1 MAAFINIV
9 SLTAVWGMCCR
20 RFLKGTSMLIE
31 SEAQC
36 NIKQPSSLVS
46 VIPLPTYTPMCGK
59 GLLLREWYT
68 IIERCCAIAA
78 NAAKAKHSA
87 KIKNLIGNNGAP
99 LLSAIDL
106 LSDGVFI
113 VICMSCTRL
122 QT

>member
-31 SEAQC
+31 SEARC

-46 VIPLPTYTPMCGK
+46 VIPWPTYTAMCGK
-59 GLLLREWYT
+59 GFLLRESHT
-68 IIERCCAIAA
+68 IIERFCAIAA
-78 NAAKAKHSA
+78 NAAKTKHNAKM
-87 KIKNLIGNNGAP
+87 KNLIGNNGA
-99 LLSAIDL
+99 LLFSATGL

-113 VICMSCTRL
+113 VICLLCTWL
-122 QT
+122 